1 MKEKLKIPKKSFLI
15 STRHLKE
22 LKHQASGIIYN
33 TRILKIMKQ
42 SLHKRN
48 YNEGKFKKT
57 TKGISNNISTR
68 YLKVVKHPLHKT
80 NLNDENL
87 KNRKENKYTRKHKL

>member
-1 MKEKLKIPKKSFLI
+1 MKENLKRQQKAFPI
-15 STRHLKE
+15 
-22 LKHQASGIIYN
+22 
-33 TRILKIMKQ
+33 
-42 SLHKRN
+42 
-48 YNEGKFKKT
+48 T
-57 TKGISNNISTR
+57 TT